1 MSRSGTVKRA
11 VDSVA
16 KDVARQRT
24 SRAAAAI
31 AEPAEQFKAQASEQI
46 AGLASQ
52 IRQLGSRFDRADEAH
67 RVARRLEQ
75 TADYL
80 RYRPA
85 PDVAGDAWDAVK
97 RSPTIWIGGGLM
109 AGLMVYFMV
118 RGRRRS
124 DN

>member
-1 MSRSGTVKRA
+1 MSRSETVRKT
-11 VDSVA
+11 VDTVA

-31 AEPAEQFKAQASEQI
+31 AEPAEQFKVQASEQI
-46 AGLASQ
+46 VGLASQ
-52 IRQLGSRFDRADEAH
+52 IRQLGSRLERSDEAH
-67 RVARRLEQ
+67 HVARRLEQ

-85 PDVAGDAWDAVK
+85 PEVAGDAWDVIK
-97 RSPTIWIGGGLM
+97 RSPTIWVGGGLM
-109 AGLMVYFMV
+109 AGLMVYFVV

>member
-11 VDSVA
+11 VDNVA

-24 SRAAAAI
+24 SEAAATI
-31 AEPAEQFKAQASEQI
+31 AEPAEQFMVQASEQI
-46 AGLASQ
+46 VGLASQ
-52 IRQLGSRFDRADEAH
+52 IRQLGSRFDRNDEAH

-85 PDVAGDAWDAVK
+85 PDVAGDAWDVIK
-97 RSPTIWIGGGLM
+97 RSPTIWVGGGLM

>member
-1 MSRSGTVKRA
+1 MSRSETVRKT
-11 VDSVA
+11 VDTVA

-31 AEPAEQFKAQASEQI
+31 AEPAEQFKVQASEQI
-46 AGLASQ
+46 VGLASQ
-52 IRQLGSRFDRADEAH
+52 IRQLGSRLERSDEAH
-67 RVARRLEQ
+67 QIARRLEQ

-85 PDVAGDAWDAVK
+85 PDVAGDAWDVIK
-97 RSPTIWIGGGLM
+97 RSPTIWVGGGLM
-109 AGLMVYFMV
+109 AGLMVYFVV

-124 DN
+124 DT

>member
-1 MSRSGTVKRA
+1 MSRSETVRKT
-11 VDSVA
+11 VDTVA

-24 SRAAAAI
+24 SRAAATI
-31 AEPAEQFKAQASEQI
+31 AEPAEQFKVQASEQI
-46 AGLASQ
+46 VSLASQ
-52 IRQLGSRFDRADEAH
+52 IRQLGSRLERSDEAH

-97 RSPTIWIGGGLM
+97 RSPTIWIGGGLL
-109 AGLMVYFMV
+109 AGLMVYFV
-118 RGRRRS
+118 ARGRRRS

>member
-1 MSRSGTVKRA
+1 MSRSETVRKT
-11 VDSVA
+11 VDTVA

-31 AEPAEQFKAQASEQI
+31 AEPAEQFKVQASEQI
-46 AGLASQ
+46 VGLASQ
-52 IRQLGSRFDRADEAH
+52 IRQLGSRLERSDEAH
-67 RVARRLEQ
+67 HVARRLEQ

-85 PDVAGDAWDAVK
+85 PDVAGDAWDVIK
-97 RSPTIWIGGGLM
+97 RSPTIWVGGGLM
-109 AGLMVYFMV
+109 AGLMVYLVV

>member
-1 MSRSGTVKRA
+1 MSRSETVRKT
-11 VDSVA
+11 VDTVA

-31 AEPAEQFKAQASEQI
+31 AEPAEQFKVQASEQI
-46 AGLASQ
+46 VGLASQ
-52 IRQLGSRFDRADEAH
+52 IRQLGSRLERSDEAH
-67 RVARRLEQ
+67 QVARRLEQ

-85 PDVAGDAWDAVK
+85 PHVAGDAWDVIR
-97 RSPTIWIGGGLM
+97 RSPTIWVGGGLM
-109 AGLMVYFMV
+109 AGLMVYFVV

>member
-1 MSRSGTVKRA
+1 MSRSETVRKT
-11 VDSVA
+11 VDTVA

-31 AEPAEQFKAQASEQI
+31 AEPAEQFKVQASEQI
-46 AGLASQ
+46 VGLASQ
-52 IRQLGSRFDRADEAH
+52 IRQLGSRLERSDEAH

-97 RSPTIWIGGGLM
+97 RSPTIWIGGGLLT
-109 AGLMVYFMV
+109 GFVVYRLIR
-118 RGRRRS
+118 RGRNS
-124 DN
+124 NS